1 MSCLVAKR
9 SSGSLTAGV
18 HPGHSPR
25 AHPRGAS
32 ERSTAVIRPKPL
44 FFSTTVIV
52 SGLSVPYNSGGVNVM
67 AKQHDLGRLREIL
80 RQQLPLL
87 EERYGVAS
95 LGLFGSYVRRE
106 ASPTSDLDVLV
117 RFNRTPGLIRFI
129 ELENYLSDLLG
140 IRVDLVMA
148 EALKPNVAQRVF
160 AEVEPV

>member
-1 MSCLVAKR
+1 
-9 SSGSLTAGV
+9 
-18 HPGHSPR
+18 
-25 AHPRGAS
+25 
-32 ERSTAVIRPKPL
+32 
-44 FFSTTVIV
+44 
-52 SGLSVPYNSGGVNVM
+52 M
-67 AKQHDLGRLREIL
+67 AEEHDLGRFREIL

-106 ASPTSDLDVLV
+106 AGPTSDLDVLV
-117 RFNRTPGLIRFI
+117 RFHRTPGLIRFI

>member
-1 MSCLVAKR
+1 
-9 SSGSLTAGV
+9 
-18 HPGHSPR
+18 
-25 AHPRGAS
+25 
-32 ERSTAVIRPKPL
+32 
-44 FFSTTVIV
+44 
-52 SGLSVPYNSGGVNVM
+52 M
-67 AKQHDLGRLREIL
+67 AEEHDLGRLRDVL

-106 ASPTSDLDVLV
+106 AGPTSDLDVLV
-117 RFNRTPGLIRFI
+117 RFHRTPGLIRFI